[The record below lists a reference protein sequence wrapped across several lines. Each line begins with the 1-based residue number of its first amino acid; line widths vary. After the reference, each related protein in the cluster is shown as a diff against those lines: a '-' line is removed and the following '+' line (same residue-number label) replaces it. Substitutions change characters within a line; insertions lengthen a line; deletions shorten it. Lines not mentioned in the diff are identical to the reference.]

1 MLKYIFNIRFL
12 LPASAY
18 GGYYTVKRKYDD
30 IKSGLPEMPDFVTN
44 LLSSGRQSLSGIDLD
59 SWTASL
65 NESARTLNDWLEEA
79 NNALKEKTPEISS
92 MSQEARKAP
101 EQPKNW
107 DLTGKQKVVDKL
119 PAKLVQ
125 LTTVKKN
132 GDSNVKHE
140 ELISIRKELERV
152 RKENR
157 ELRSALRG
165 SGGSGGGNN
174 GPNAMKRKLKKS
186 LIEIYSEVLDELSGY
201 DSAYKVQDHLPK
213 VVVVGDQSSG
223 KTSVLE
229 MIAGARIFPRGAG
242 EMMTRAPVQVTLS
255 EGPYHVARFKDSA
268 REFDLTKESELADL
282 RREIEERM
290 RRSVQDGK
298 TVSNQVIS
306 LTIQGPGIQRMV
318 LVDLPGIIG
327 TVTTELA
334 PDTKECIR
342 KMVTEYMGNPNAI
355 ILCIQDGSLDAERS
369 IFTDLVREIDKKGR
383 RTILVLTKVD
393 IAEKTHTNPSK
404 IKKILDGELF
414 PMKALGYYA
423 VVAGKDGKNED
434 IQDIR
439 DYEEKFFLTSSLC
452 EKGILNPSQCTTR
465 NLSSKVSE
473 CFWGM
478 VKASIEQQADAY
490 KATLF
495 NLEAEWNH
503 LFPHT
508 RQLTRDELFYN
519 ARNEILDEV
528 AKLSRLST
536 KHWDQY
542 ISTQLWDRVR
552 DHLLNKVYFPAS
564 VDPLHFSARVDIEL
578 QRWVESLELP
588 KLAIRVAQDSVKHQF
603 NNLLESKSP
612 FEQDQRSNKKKRHN
626 SDSSSDDDKT
636 IYANLKKAIIYD
648 ALDRHQWKNQALDVL
663 RVVQLEAL
671 SKQMTLTK
679 ENWDKAIDFLQ
690 DSLKNLAEA
699 TNEELTALTG
709 FSLTERW
716 LKWKSTTPDQRV
728 NQIIRLELEK
738 LLLTNQDSESAGS
751 STFNTHAK
759 LTKPDIITVR
769 RNLESQGIDAD
780 EETILKLWKPY
791 HRYSFISSE
800 LNRAQECKKVFYFYE
815 NDLESGTDCNH
826 VLFFWRIKR
835 MLEFTANSLRR
846 QILEDECRRIEKEVI
861 EVLEDYSEDEN
872 KKSNLLSGKRVE
884 LAEELRRVRQ
894 IQEKLDEFI
903 TALNQEGNS

>member
-1 MLKYIFNIRFL
+1 MEQLEDEVR
-12 LPASAY
+12 
-18 GGYYTVKRKYDD
+18 RKSD
-30 IKSGLPEMPDFVTN
+30 
-44 LLSSGRQSLSGIDLD
+44 
-59 SWTASL
+59 
-65 NESARTLNDWLEEA
+65 ES
-79 NNALKEKTPEISS
+79 
-92 MSQEARKAP
+92 
-101 EQPKNW
+101 
-107 DLTGKQKVVDKL
+107 
-119 PAKLVQ
+119 
-125 LTTVKKN
+125 VKK
-132 GDSNVKHE
+132 SE
-140 ELISIRKELERV
+140 ELIGIRKELERV
-152 RKENR
+152 KKENR
-157 ELRSALRG
+157 ELRSAVR
-165 SGGSGGGNN
+165 GGNGFN
-174 GPNAMKRKLKKS
+174 HLKRKLKKS
-186 LIEIYSEVLDELSGY
+186 LIEVYSEVLDELSGY
-201 DSAYKVQDHLPK
+201 DSSYKVQDHLPK

-282 RREIEERM
+282 RKEIEDRM
-290 RRSVQDGK
+290 RRSVRGGK

-334 PDTKECIR
+334 PDTKECIK

-369 IFTDLVREIDKKGR
+369 IFTDLVGEVDKKGR

-423 VVAGKDGKNED
+423 VVAGKSGQNED
-434 IQDIR
+434 IQEIK

-465 NLSSKVSE
+465 NLSAKVSE

-478 VKASIEQQADAY
+478 VKSSIEQQADAY

-495 NLEAEWNH
+495 NLEAEWGH

-508 RQLTRDELFYN
+508 RQLTRDELFYS
-519 ARNEILDEV
+519 ARNEILNEV

-536 KHWDQY
+536 KHWDQF

-552 DHLLNKVYFPAS
+552 DHIINRVYFPAS
-564 VDPLHFSARVDIEL
+564 SDPLHFSAKVDIEL

-588 KLAIRVAQDSVKHQF
+588 KLAIRVAQDSVRHQF
-603 NNLLESKSP
+603 DNLLESKAP
-612 FEQDQRSNKKKRHN
+612 FEQEQQRRRKR
-626 SDSSSDDDKT
+626 DSSSGDQSNDGSVYQD
-636 IYANLKKAIIYD
+636 LKRAVIHD
-648 ALDRHQWKNQALDVL
+648 ALERHQWKSQALDVL

-671 SKQMTLTK
+671 SKQITLTR
-679 ENWDKAIDFLQ
+679 ENWDKAITFLQ
-690 DSLKNLAEA
+690 DSLKDLINSSGQ
-699 TNEELTALTG
+699 ELTSLTG
-709 FSLTERW
+709 LSFSQRW
-716 LKWKSTTPDQRV
+716 LKWKSTTPEQQV
-728 NQIIRLELEK
+728 NKRIETELDK
-738 LLLTNQDSESAGS
+738 LLASQANNANSSSSMTPVTNATLSEAELM
-751 STFNTHAK
+751 AIK
-759 LTKPDIITVR
+759 
-769 RNLESQGIDAD
+769 RNLESQGVEVDDA
-780 EETILKLWKPY
+780 IIQRLWKPY
-791 HRYSFISSE
+791 YRHNFLANE
-800 LNRAQECKKVFYFYE
+800 VNRAQECSKVFYFYE
-815 NDLESGTDCNH
+815 NDLDSGTDCSH

-846 QILEDECRRIEKEVI
+846 QILEEECRRIEKEII
-861 EVLEDYSEDEN
+861 EVLDEYSENDS
-872 KKSNLLSGKRVE
+872 KKAELLSGKRVE

-903 TALNQEGNS
+903 TALNQDGSV

>member
-1 MLKYIFNIRFL
+1 MFRFL
-12 LPASAY
+12 RFAVPTAAI
-18 GGYYTVKRKYDD
+18 GGYYSVKKKYDEVRAA
-30 IKSGLPEMPDFVTN
+30 LPDFGGWSDSFIESTQVFN
-44 LLSSGRQSLSGIDLD
+44 EWLD
-59 SWTASL
+59 
-65 NESARTLNDWLEEA
+65 
-79 NNALKEKTPEISS
+79 
-92 MSQEARKAP
+92 EAREAIKKPSQP
-101 EQPKNW
+101 EVKLKPKPTFTEV
-107 DLTGKQKVVDKL
+107 LTKELKSVGSNSKSD
-119 PAKLVQ
+119 Q
-125 LTTVKKN
+125 LEKELRRKN
-132 GDSNVKHE
+132 E
-140 ELISIRKELERV
+140 ELVSMRKELEHIV
-152 RKENR
+152 KENR
-157 ELRSALRG
+157 ELRTIVR
-165 SGGSGGGNN
+165 GGGGGGQG
-174 GPNAMKRKLKKS
+174 GPNSFNQAKRKLKKS

-201 DSAYKVQDHLPK
+201 DSSYKVQDHLPK

-255 EGPYHVARFKDSA
+255 EGPYHIARFKDSS
-268 REFDLTKESELADL
+268 REYDLTKESELAEL
-282 RREIEERM
+282 RQDIEDRM
-290 RRSVQDGK
+290 RRSVQGGK

-327 TVTTELA
+327 TVTNELA
-334 PDTKECIR
+334 PDTKECIK

-423 VVAGKDGKNED
+423 VVAGKSGKNED
-434 IQDIR
+434 IQEIK
-439 DYEEKFFLTSSLC
+439 DYEENFFLTSSLR
-452 EKGILNPSQCTTR
+452 EKGILNPDQCTTR
-465 NLSSKVSE
+465 NLSAKVSE

-495 NLEAEWNH
+495 NLEAEWNL
-503 LFPHT
+503 LFPHM

-542 ISTQLWDRVR
+542 ISTLLWDRVK
-552 DHLLNKVYFPAS
+552 DHLIERVYFPAS
-564 VDPLHFSARVDIEL
+564 SDPLHFSARVDIEL
-578 QRWVESLELP
+578 QRWVESFELP
-588 KLAIRVAQDSVKHQF
+588 KLAIKVAQDSVRYQF
-603 NNLLESKSP
+603 DSLLASKFEANN
-612 FEQDQRSNKKKRHN
+612 
-626 SDSSSDDDKT
+626 DSSTQQKRRYNNSSSTDQDDGV
-636 IYANLKKAIIYD
+636 IYQELKQAVIHD
-648 ALDRHQWKNQALDVL
+648 ALDRHNWKSQALDVL

-679 ENWDKAIDFLQ
+679 ENWDRAIEFLQ
-690 DSLKNLAEA
+690 ESLKDSIVSAGQ
-699 TNEELTALTG
+699 ELTALLG
-709 FSLTERW
+709 DSLPQRW
-716 LKWKSTTPDQRV
+716 LKWKSITQEQKV
-728 NQIIRLELEK
+728 NQCIKLELDRLLVSMLHGSANSSEPQNQLNRSYATLSPVTHSK
-738 LLLTNQDSESAGS
+738 LSKSEL
-751 STFNTHAK
+751 NTVK
-759 LTKPDIITVR
+759 
-769 RNLESQGIDAD
+769 RNLEAHGIEAD
-780 EETILKLWKPY
+780 SAVIQRLWKPY
-791 HRYSFISSE
+791 HRLSYLESE
-800 LNRAQECKKVFYFYE
+800 VNRAKECSKVFYFYE
-815 NDLESGTDCNH
+815 NDLDSGTDCSH

-835 MLEFTANSLRR
+835 MLESTANSLRR
-846 QILEDECRRIEKEVI
+846 QILEDECRRIEKEI
-861 EVLEDYSEDEN
+861 IDVLEDYSDN
-872 KKSNLLSGKRVE
+872 DTRKTQLLSGKRVE

-903 TALNQEGNS
+903 TALNQESTSG

>member
-1 MLKYIFNIRFL
+1 MPTAAI
-12 LPASAY
+12 
-18 GGYYTVKRKYDD
+18 GGYYSVKKKYDEVRA
-30 IKSGLPEMPDFVTN
+30 SLPDFGGWSDSFIESTQVFN
-44 LLSSGRQSLSGIDLD
+44 EWLD
-59 SWTASL
+59 
-65 NESARTLNDWLEEA
+65 
-79 NNALKEKTPEISS
+79 
-92 MSQEARKAP
+92 EAREAIKKPNQPEVKPKLKPSLTEVITSELKSVSGSSSKA
-101 EQPKNW
+101 EQLEKELRRKN
-107 DLTGKQKVVDKL
+107 
-119 PAKLVQ
+119 
-125 LTTVKKN
+125 
-132 GDSNVKHE
+132 E
-140 ELISIRKELERV
+140 ELVSIRKELEHTV
-152 RKENR
+152 KENR
-157 ELRSALRG
+157 ELRTIVRG
-165 SGGSGGGNN
+165 GGGGSGPGGSSTFNY
-174 GPNAMKRKLKKS
+174 AKRKLKKS

-201 DSAYKVQDHLPK
+201 DSSYKVQDHLPK

-255 EGPYHVARFKDSA
+255 EGPYHIARFKDNP
-268 REFDLTKESELADL
+268 REYDLTKESELAEL
-282 RREIEERM
+282 RQEIEDRM
-290 RRSVQDGK
+290 RRSVQGGR

-327 TVTTELA
+327 TVTSELA
-334 PDTKECIR
+334 PDTKECIK

-369 IFTDLVREIDKKGR
+369 IFTDLVREVDKKGR

-423 VVAGKDGKNED
+423 VVAGKSGKNED
-434 IQDIR
+434 IQEIK
-439 DYEEKFFLTSSLC
+439 DYEEQFFLTSSLR

-465 NLSSKVSE
+465 NLSAKVSE

-495 NLEAEWNH
+495 NLEAEWNL
-503 LFPHT
+503 LFPRM

-542 ISTQLWDRVR
+542 ISTLLWNRVR
-552 DHLLNKVYFPAS
+552 DHLIKRVYFPAS
-564 VDPLHFSARVDIEL
+564 SDPLHFGARVDIEL

-588 KLAIRVAQDSVKHQF
+588 KLAIKVAQDSVRYQF
-603 NNLLESKSP
+603 DSLLESKVDSN
-612 FEQDQRSNKKKRHN
+612 ESAQRQKYKDNS
-626 SDSSSDDDKT
+626 SDSDDSMV
-636 IYANLKKAIIYD
+636 YQELKRAVIHD

-679 ENWDKAIDFLQ
+679 ENWHRAIEFLQ
-690 DSLKNLAEA
+690 ESLRESIDAA
-699 TNEELTALTG
+699 SQELIALLG
-709 FSLTERW
+709 YSLPQRW
-716 LKWKSTTPDQRV
+716 LKWKSITHEQKV
-728 NQIIRLELEK
+728 NQSIKIELER
-738 LLLTNQDSESAGS
+738 LMVSMLHGS
-751 STFNTHAK
+751 SNSADQQNQLRRASASLSPVTHSK
-759 LTKPDIITVR
+759 LSQSDIETVK
-769 RNLESQGIDAD
+769 RNLESQGIEAD
-780 EETILKLWKPY
+780 SVTIQRLWEPY
-791 HRYSFISSE
+791 HRLSYLE
-800 LNRAQECKKVFYFYE
+800 NEVNRAKECSKVFYFYE
-815 NDLESGTDCNH
+815 NDLDSGTDCSH
-826 VLFFWRIKR
+826 VIFFWRIKR
-835 MLEFTANSLRR
+835 MLESTANSLRR
-846 QILEDECRRIEKEVI
+846 QILEDECRRIEREI
-861 EVLEDYSEDEN
+861 IDVLEDYSDN
-872 KKSNLLSGKRVE
+872 DVKKAQLLSGKRVE

-903 TALNQEGNS
+903 TALNQESSSS

>member
-1 MLKYIFNIRFL
+1 MER
-12 LPASAY
+12 
-18 GGYYTVKRKYDD
+18 
-30 IKSGLPEMPDFVTN
+30 IK
-44 LLSSGRQSLSGIDLD
+44 
-59 SWTASL
+59 
-65 NESARTLNDWLEEA
+65 
-79 NNALKEKTPEISS
+79 
-92 MSQEARKAP
+92 
-101 EQPKNW
+101 
-107 DLTGKQKVVDKL
+107 
-119 PAKLVQ
+119 
-125 LTTVKKN
+125 
-132 GDSNVKHE
+132 
-140 ELISIRKELERV
+140 
-152 RKENR
+152 KENR
-157 ELRSALRG
+157 ELRSAVRTG
-165 SGGSGGGNN
+165 AHINQV
-174 GPNAMKRKLKKS
+174 KRKLKKS

-201 DSAYKVQDHLPK
+201 DSSYKVQDHLPK

-255 EGPYHVARFKDSA
+255 EGPYHIARFKDSS

-282 RREIEERM
+282 RKEIEDRM

-334 PDTKECIR
+334 PDTKECIK

-369 IFTDLVREIDKKGR
+369 IFTDLVGEIDKKGR

-423 VVAGKDGKNED
+423 VVAGKSGQNED
-434 IQDIR
+434 IQEIK
-439 DYEEKFFLTSSLC
+439 DYEEQFFLTSTLC
-452 EKGILNPSQCTTR
+452 EKGILNPNQCTTR
-465 NLSSKVSE
+465 NLSTKVSE

-503 LFPHT
+503 LFPHM

-519 ARNEILDEV
+519 ARNEILNDI

-536 KHWDQY
+536 KHWDLF

-552 DHLLNKVYFPAS
+552 DHIMGKVYFPAS
-564 VDPLHFSARVDIEL
+564 RDPLHFSAKVDIEL
-578 QRWVESLELP
+578 QRWVESFELP
-588 KLAIRVAQDSVKHQF
+588 KLAIRVAQDSVRYQF
-603 NNLLESKSP
+603 DNLLNKREP
-612 FEQDQRSNKKKRHN
+612 FNFDQNNRGRSR
-626 SDSSSDDDKT
+626 DPSSSTNDDGVVYQD
-636 IYANLKKAIIYD
+636 LKKAVIND
-648 ALDRHQWKNQALDVL
+648 ALERHQWKSQALDVL

-671 SKQMTLTK
+671 SKQMTLTR
-679 ENWDKAIDFLQ
+679 ENWDRAINFLQ
-690 DSLKNLAEA
+690 DSLKGLIGN
-699 TNEELTALTG
+699 TSKELKALTG
-709 FSLTERW
+709 YSFSERW
-716 LKWKSTTPDQRV
+716 LKWKTTTNDQKV
-728 NQIIRLELEK
+728 NQMIQEELEK
-738 LLLTNQDSESAGS
+738 LL
-751 STFNTHAK
+751 STQENASQVNPIARAK
-759 LTKPDIITVR
+759 LSEPELITVKK
-769 RNLESQGIDAD
+769 NLESKGVEVDDASIQRLW
-780 EETILKLWKPY
+780 EPFQKL
-791 HRYSFISSE
+791 SFLTNE
-800 LNRAQECKKVFYFYE
+800 VNRAQECSKVFYFYE
-815 NDLESGTDCNH
+815 NDLDSGTDCSH
-826 VLFFWRIKR
+826 VLFFWRVKR

-846 QILEDECRRIEKEVI
+846 QILEDECRRIEKEIV
-861 EVLEDYSEDEN
+861 EVLDEYSENDD
-872 KKSNLLSGKRVE
+872 KKTELISGKRVK

-903 TALNQEGNS
+903 TALNQEGN

>member
-1 MLKYIFNIRFL
+1 MINYLGK
-12 LPASAY
+12 P
-18 GGYYTVKRKYDD
+18 
-30 IKSGLPEMPDFVTN
+30 PEEV
-44 LLSSGRQSLSGIDLD
+44 
-59 SWTASL
+59 
-65 NESARTLNDWLEEA
+65 
-79 NNALKEKTPEISS
+79 
-92 MSQEARKAP
+92 
-101 EQPKNW
+101 KNW
-107 DLTGKQKVVDKL
+107 DLTISRRQVSPAIRDDQNETKPVDSKPTLGKILSNNLKAVGGGVGASSKSEKL
-119 PAKLVQ
+119 EQ
-125 LTTVKKN
+125 LESEIRRKN
-132 GDSNVKHE
+132 EESNKRNE
-140 ELISIRKELERV
+140 ELINIRKELDRI

-157 ELRSALRG
+157 ELRTIVRG
-165 SGGSGGGNN
+165 GGSSSSTNQ
-174 GPNAMKRKLKKS
+174 AKRKLKKS

-268 REFDLTKESELADL
+268 REYDLSKESELADL
-282 RREIEERM
+282 RQEIEDRM
-290 RRSVQDGK
+290 RRSVQGGK
-298 TVSNQVIS
+298 TVSSQVIS
-306 LTIQGPGIQRMV
+306 LTIQGPGLQRMV

-327 TVTTELA
+327 TVTSELA
-334 PDTKECIR
+334 PDTKECIK

-423 VVAGKDGKNED
+423 VVAGKSGKNED
-434 IQDIR
+434 IQEIK
-439 DYEEKFFLTSSLC
+439 DYEEQFFLTSSLR
-452 EKGILNPSQCTTR
+452 EKGILNPNQCTTR
-465 NLSSKVSE
+465 NLSAKVSE

-503 LFPHT
+503 LFPQM

-519 ARNEILDEV
+519 ARNEILNEV

-542 ISTQLWDRVR
+542 ISSLLWDRVR
-552 DHLLNKVYFPAS
+552 DHLITRVYFPAS
-564 VDPLHFSARVDIEL
+564 SDPLRFSARVDIEL

-588 KLAIRVAQDSVKHQF
+588 KLAIKVAQDSVKYQF
-603 NNLLESKSP
+603 DNLLNSKSTSSGNGSKTSGTGN
-612 FEQDQRSNKKKRHN
+612 RKRDN
-626 SDSSSDDDKT
+626 SELDDGSV
-636 IYANLKKAIIYD
+636 YQELKRAVIYD
-648 ALDRHQWKNQALDVL
+648 ALERHQWKNQALDVL

-671 SKQMTLTK
+671 SKQMSLTK
-679 ENWDKAIDFLQ
+679 ENWDKAIAFLQ
-690 DSLKNLAEA
+690 DSLKESIES
-699 TNEELTALTG
+699 TSQELTSLLG
-709 FSLTERW
+709 YSFSQRW
-716 LKWKSTTPDQRV
+716 LKWKSTTAEQKVHQTIRV
-728 NQIIRLELEK
+728 ELEK
-738 LLLTNQDSESAGS
+738 LLASMMLSSSNQAVDSKQSEFRRAYASLSPLAHSQLG
-751 STFNTHAK
+751 K
-759 LTKPDIITVR
+759 LELETVK
-769 RNLESQGIDAD
+769 RNLEAQGIVVDDA
-780 EETILKLWKPY
+780 TVQRLWEPY
-791 HRYSFISSE
+791 YRYSFLTGE
-800 LNRAQECKKVFYFYE
+800 VNRAQECSKVFYFYE
-815 NDLESGTDCNH
+815 NDLDSGTDCSH

-846 QILEDECRRIEKEVI
+846 QILEDECRRIEKEII
-861 EVLEDYSEDEN
+861 EVLEDYSDN
-872 KKSNLLSGKRVE
+872 DVKKSELLSGRRVE
-884 LAEELRRVRQ
+884 LAEELKRVRQ

-903 TALNQEGNS
+903 TALNQDGNDSTSV